1 MDGRYDIAIIGT
13 GPAGLSAAINA
24 KIRNKKYI
32 IFGSRELSAKIIKA
46 PKVNNYLGL
55 PKITGI
61 ELKEAFQKHIEEMDI
76 KITYER
82 VNNVYAMGDYYSIM
96 VNDKIYEATTVILT
110 TGVEFS
116 KAING
121 EEQYLGRGVGYCAT
135 CDAPLYKGKKVA
147 IIGYNKEGEDEAN
160 YVSELASKVYYIPMY
175 KGQYNLSPGIE
186 IVDDIPE
193 EIVGDS
199 KVQKIKLK
207 NRELEADG
215 VFFLRDAVSPAHLVP
230 GLSMENDHIK
240 VERDMSTNLK
250 GCFAAG
256 DCVGVP
262 YQYLKAAG
270 EGLIAALSAVSYIDK
285 IKK

>member
-1 MDGRYDIAIIGT
+1 MDERYDIAIIGT

>member
-1 MDGRYDIAIIGT
+1 MDERYDIAIIGT

-55 PKITGI
+55 PKITGV

-96 VNDKIYEATTVILT
+96 VNDKIYEATTVILA